1 MIQHIYLAFK
11 ENPTK
16 LQICDSQIN
25 PNSGCPSSLSVFPL
39 PISLNS
45 TAGGG
50 FGSGR
55 RTGTKRGGVL
65 VGLQV
70 TSAGGFNSVG
80 SIDGRG
86 LQTVA
91 GRSRW

>member
-1 MIQHIYLAFK
+1 MS
-11 ENPTK
+11 PTCLLLWLK
-16 LQICDSQIN
+16 
-25 PNSGCPSSLSVFPL
+25 SGLFRLLKSSS
-39 PISLNS
+39 S